1 MVRLLFMSAVAFV
14 AYKYIG
20 RSNRK
25 HQSAIMSQ
33 PGTLEILP
41 PELVS
46 SARVVTAPEQP
57 KQTATRS
64 AAAEPDPYR

>member
-25 HQSAIMSQ
+25 HQLTTTSQ

-41 PELVS
+41 PEPVS
-46 SARVVTAPEQP
+46 SARVISAPEQP
-57 KQTATRS
+57 KQIVARS